1 MARHKRG
8 KCCYKPQI
16 SPFSPITSNVTPP
29 KYGLNDLGR
38 VGILGDQRFLSLI
51 INDEGFVETS
61 GYSSI
66 NLIAEFSS
74 TRKNFVIYKV
84 IAGC

>member
-1 MARHKRG
+1 MVASYVPTTQYG
-8 KCCYKPQI
+8 FDD
-16 SPFSPITSNVTPP
+16 FSSS
-29 KYGLNDLGR
+29 
-38 VGILGDQRFLSLI
+38 GILGDQRFLSLI
-51 INDEGFVETS
+51 INDEGFVVAS
-61 GYSSI
+61 LYSVV